1 VEVLI
6 TPKDNVAAADTFEDL
21 RVQFTHYATQQT
33 YIIRDMEDLKEDV
46 SEIRKTVFQVKWA
59 ILGGLGMYV
68 LHAMG
73 FIEFVKN
80 VM

>member
-1 VEVLI
+1 VLI

>member
-1 VEVLI
+1 MLI

>member
-1 VEVLI
+1 MLI
-6 TPKDNVAAADTFEDL
+6 TPKDNVAAADNFEDL

-59 ILGGLGMYV
+59 ILGGLGMYIM
-68 LHAMG
+68 HAMG
-73 FIEFVKN
+73 FIEFVKK
-80 VM
+80 VL